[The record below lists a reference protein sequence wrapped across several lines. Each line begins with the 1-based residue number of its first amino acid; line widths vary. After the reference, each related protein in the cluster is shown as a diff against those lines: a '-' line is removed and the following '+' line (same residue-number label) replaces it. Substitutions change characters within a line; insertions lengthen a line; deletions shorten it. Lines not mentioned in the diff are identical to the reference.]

1 MHWIEH
7 PIAIAADADEEVWS
21 GSVGSTGPT
30 PPGPAPATNP
40 PLVASYTSR
49 DLDTGLQRQALAY
62 SLDAGETW
70 TKYDGN
76 PVLDIGSHDFRDP
89 NPVR

>member
-1 MHWIEH
+1 MNWIAH

-21 GSVGSTGPT
+21 GSVVLGRTNSSGSGT
-30 PPGPAPATNP
+30 ATNP

-49 DLDTGLQRQALAY
+49 DFDTGLQRQALAF

-70 TKYDGN
+70 NDYDGN
-76 PVLDIGSHDFRDP
+76 PVLDMGSHDFRDP
-89 NPVR
+89 TPVR